1 MKNPKLRNPAKQPE
15 PSGIDKM
22 LNGISGFFVNNKKVV
37 IIILCVA
44 LLALAVLAILLVV
57 NDRKQDEL
65 QFRIDG
71 LQTKCEELFQ
81 KAEYTPEEY
90 SELLAELQEVEQ
102 AGKNSYAGVK
112 AAYVMGLCY
121 LNAQDYANAC
131 DSFMKASEKNN
142 KNSGSSYLAPLAVFN
157 AAVCKEN
164 LGDTQ
169 AAMALYERVPADFGY
184 DTGIAPKALFNSA
197 RLHLANGDVDLARSA
212 FQQIVDQYS
221 SASSG
226 SEYAALSKNAL
237 MTL

>member
-15 PSGIDKM
+15 QSGADKM
-22 LNGISGFFVNNKKVV
+22 LNGISGFFVKNKKVV
-37 IIILCVA
+37 IMVLCAA
-44 LLALAVLAILLVV
+44 LVALAVLAILLVM

-65 QFRIDG
+65 QSRIDG

-81 KAEYTPEEY
+81 KVEYTAEEY
-90 SELLAELQEVEQ
+90 SELLAEIQEVEQ
-102 AGKNSYAGVK
+102 AGKDSYAGVK
-112 AAYVMGLCY
+112 AAYVLGLCY
-121 LNAQDYANAC
+121 LNAKDYANAY
-131 DSFMKASEKNN
+131 DFFMKASAKD
-142 KNSGSSYLAPLAVFN
+142 SVSYLAPLAVFN

-169 AAMALYERVPADFGY
+169 AAMSLYERVPADFGY

-197 RLHLANGDVDLARSA
+197 RLHLANGDIDLARSA